1 MPSSDAK
8 LIQQAREGDREAF
21 EELVRRF
28 QRLVFN
34 IIYHYLG
41 SSNDVEDLAQEV
53 FVKVYQSL
61 DRYDT
66 SRPFKNWIGK
76 ITANRCLDQLR
87 RNKSNP
93 VRTLSDLSASDEQ
106 EISQLYTSYKA
117 GLQLTEAQSESCFR
131 LLHSAM
137 SNLSE
142 KDRMAFVLRELEG
155 LSYSE
160 IAEMTGATELAVR
173 IRLSRTRQHLEKE
186 LRRIFDEQP

>member
-93 VRTLSDLSASDEQ
+93 VRSLSDLSASDEQ
-106 EISQLYTSYKA
+106 EIAQLYTSYKA
-117 GLQLTEAQSESCFR
+117 GLQLTEAQSEGCLR
-131 LLHSAM
+131 LLHCAM
-137 SNLSE
+137 SSLSE

-160 IAEMTGATELAVR
+160 IAEMTGVTELAIR
-173 IRLSRTRQHLEKE
+173 IRLS
-186 LRRIFDEQP
+186 